1 MGGEVKVKSYCDA
14 CRGSPGLL
22 FCRVHAA
29 FLCAACDGHLH
40 GGAAR
45 HERVWVC
52 EICERAPAVV
62 TCKADAAALCA
73 ACDSDVHSAST
84 LSRRHQRFPVTPFSE
99 PLPGDWSSHGTA
111 SKNSYNH
118 SQEMLRTTP
127 ELKAADSYYYY
138 HHVSEGDPYFALEE
152 APAVDGVVPV
162 QSDGRKVVAAAQPL
176 VFAADDG
183 FIDMDSGGPKP
194 LYGGDA
200 ATPSAEEIEAVETSE
215 DGGGWAAP
223 LVAGAVDREARVMR
237 YREKRRNRR
246 FEKIIRYAS
255 RKAYAESRHRVKGRF
270 VKDGI

>member
-84 LSRRHQRFPVTPFSE
+84 LSRRHQRFPVAPS
-99 PLPGDWSSHGTA
+99 PSPS
-111 SKNSYNH
+111 
-118 SQEMLRTTP
+118 
-127 ELKAADSYYYY
+127 
-138 HHVSEGDPYFALEE
+138 LET
-152 APAVDGVVPV
+152 
-162 QSDGRKVVAAAQPL
+162 
-176 VFAADDG
+176 
-183 FIDMDSGGPKP
+183 
-194 LYGGDA
+194 

-255 RKAYAESRHRVKGRF
+255 RKAYAESRRRVKGRF